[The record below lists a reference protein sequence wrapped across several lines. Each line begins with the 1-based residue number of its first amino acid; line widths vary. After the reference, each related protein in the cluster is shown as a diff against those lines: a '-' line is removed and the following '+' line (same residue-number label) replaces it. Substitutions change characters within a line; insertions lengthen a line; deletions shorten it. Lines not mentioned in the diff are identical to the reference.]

1 MSLTHP
7 SENAFTESASEA
19 IASLQTILDSIKTG
33 NYELFLTV
41 GDSDYKTGIS
51 KEAFDSVSSQLRPRM
66 VEGYNITYFGN
77 LKQDEYQIY
86 LWKLSF
92 ADGGDEFV
100 ARMAMNGD
108 KVSGI
113 LIT

>member
-1 MSLTHP
+1 MNSTNP
-7 SENAFTESASEA
+7 PENV
-19 IASLQTILDSIKTG
+19 INCLQTILDAIAVG

-41 GDSDYKTGIS
+41 GDSDYKAGIT
-51 KEAFDSVSSQLRPRM
+51 KEMFDAVSSQLAPRM
-66 VEGYNITYFGN
+66 SEGYKITYFGH
-77 LKQDEYQIY
+77 LIQQGYQTY

-92 ADGGDEFV
+92 VDGKDEFA
-100 ARMAMNGD
+100 ARMTMNRD

>member
-1 MSLTHP
+1 MSSTYP
-7 SENAFTESASEA
+7 SEKT
-19 IASLQTILDSIKTG
+19 IANLQTILDATETG

-41 GDSDYKTGIS
+41 GDSDYQSGIS
-51 KEAFDSVSSQLRPRM
+51 QEMFDSVSSRLASRLSQ
-66 VEGYNITYFGN
+66 GYNITYFGN
-77 LKQDEYQIY
+77 LKQGEYQIY

-92 ADGGDEFV
+92 VDDGDEFV
-100 ARMAMNGD
+100 ARMAINDG

>member
-1 MSLTHP
+1 MSSTHP
-7 SENAFTESASEA
+7 PENA
-19 IASLQTILDSIKTG
+19 IASLQIILDAIATA

-51 KEAFDSVSSQLRPRM
+51 QEMFDSVSSQLAPRM
-66 VEGYNITYFGN
+66 VEGYDITYFGN
-77 LKQDEYQIY
+77 LKQHEYQTY

-100 ARMAMNGD
+100 ARMAMIED

>member
-1 MSLTHP
+1 MNSTNP
-7 SENAFTESASEA
+7 PENAIDCLQRILDA
-19 IASLQTILDSIKTG
+19 IATG

-51 KEAFDSVSSQLRPRM
+51 KEMFDLISSQLSPRM
-66 VEGYNITYFGN
+66 TEGYNITYFGH
-77 LKQDEYQIY
+77 LKQREYQTY

-92 ADGGDEFV
+92 VDGGDEFV

-108 KVSGI
+108 KVGGI